1 MSKENNE
8 RNILARMRTLLAL
21 ERNYL
26 AEERTQLAKLRTGLA
41 LVLILPPFSLFTISV
56 EIEIPLVFLIIFY
69 IFLILNAIYG
79 GWMVFGSRSQLK
91 KLRKKIKLVKKK
103 EKQIFDSSKAIS
115 ELFTGCIKFDDE
127 L

>member
-8 RNILARMRTLLAL
+8 KNILARMRTLLAL

-26 AEERTQLAKLRTGLA
+26 AEKRTQLAKLRTGLA
-41 LVLILPPFSLFTISV
+41 LALILPPFYLFIISI
-56 EIEIPLVFLIIFY
+56 EIEIPLVFIIFFY

-79 GWMVFGSRSQLK
+79 VWMVFGSRSQLK

-103 EKQIFDSSKAIS
+103 EKQIFNSSKAVS
-115 ELFTGCIKFDDE
+115 ELFTGCIEFDDE

>member
-1 MSKENNE
+1 
-8 RNILARMRTLLAL
+8 MRTLLAL

-26 AEERTQLAKLRTGLA
+26 AEKRTQLAKLRTGLA
-41 LVLILPPFSLFTISV
+41 LALILPPFYLFIISI
-56 EIEIPLVFLIIFY
+56 EIEIPLVFIIFFY

-79 GWMVFGSRSQLK
+79 VWMVFGSRSQLK

-103 EKQIFDSSKAIS
+103 EKQIFNSSKAIN
-115 ELFTGCIKFDDE
+115 ELFTGCIEFDDE